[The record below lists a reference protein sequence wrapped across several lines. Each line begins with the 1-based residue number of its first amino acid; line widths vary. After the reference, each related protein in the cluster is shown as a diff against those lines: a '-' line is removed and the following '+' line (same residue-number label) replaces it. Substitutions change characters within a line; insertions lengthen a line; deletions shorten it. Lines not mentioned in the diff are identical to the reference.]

1 MRVQVKRTF
10 KSYYSFLS
18 KKKNNKKAERF
29 CMKFSPTPNTS
40 VQQMPQS
47 AISKSAPSHSVATLL
62 QRISQPPGQDQ
73 QNGKRTK
80 SRLTP

>member
-1 MRVQVKRTF
+1 
-10 KSYYSFLS
+10 
-18 KKKNNKKAERF
+18 
-29 CMKFSPTPNTS
+29 MKFSPTPNTS

>member
-18 KKKNNKKAERF
+18 KKNKKAERF
-29 CMKFSPTPNTS
+29 CMKFSSTPNTS
-40 VQQMPQS
+40 VQQMSQS
-47 AISKSAPSHSVATLL
+47 AISKSAPSHSVATLF

-73 QNGKRTK
+73 QYSKRTK